1 MLEGIPFGRACV
13 IADRV
18 ASHTED
24 TEEEDAH
31 IHIQMDIYSMGHR
44 RELRRASSASPM
56 WVCVSVRAH
65 ERDDRCGIRKML
77 RFCRALLFCSD
88 CLEFNQ

>member
-44 RELRRASSASPM
+44 RAPK
-56 WVCVSVRAH
+56 SV
-65 ERDDRCGIRKML
+65 L
-77 RFCRALLFCSD
+77 RFPNVGLCECARART
-88 CLEFNQ
+88 